1 MERLSDFLR
10 GYAVVRVVG
19 AEPTRVLDRFVAEG
33 LDFWGAYP
41 EDEFTMILR
50 TRLKQDK
57 RAVEIAEKCACEAE
71 VKTRVGGPVEVKK
84 LRKRPALW
92 VLPALLIA
100 LIVASSLFIWRIDIT
115 GNETVSETEILN
127 ALEDS
132 GVYIGSFY
140 PAFTSDNIRS
150 MVLVRIPELKWISV
164 SVHGSRAV
172 IDVRERTKI
181 PELLEEDK
189 GVKLIAGH
197 SGVIE
202 KMEVLQGNPL
212 FKKGQ
217 AALEEETLID
227 GAVPSTMGDVEVLH
241 ASGRVF
247 ARTWQELTA
256 ILPLD
261 FQAKKYTGEKKTRFA
276 LEIGENRIN
285 FYSKSRISDKDYD
298 TIIDRQRLGFKG
310 FFELPVVLVKETG
323 LAYERAGLRRT
334 ESEAQAALEQLL
346 GEELTARLGK
356 EGSVVSSAF
365 AFDVVDG
372 FAVCTLRAECLQNI
386 AEEKEMSAEEI
397 HLYQSAGE
405 EQATR

>member
-1 MERLSDFLR
+1 MERLSDILR

-19 AEPTRVLDRFVAEG
+19 AEPTKILDRCVAEEV
-33 LDFWGAYP
+33 DFWGAYP
-41 EDEFTMILR
+41 EDEFTMILK
-50 TRLKQDK
+50 TRLKQERRVVK
-57 RAVEIAEKCACEAE
+57 IAEKCACEAE
-71 VKTRVGGPVEVKK
+71 VKARVGGPVEAKK
-84 LRKRPALW
+84 LKKRPALW
-92 VLPALLIA
+92 VLPMLLMALLA
-100 LIVASSLFIWRIDIT
+100 ASSLFIWRIDIT

-132 GVYIGSFY
+132 GVYIGSFH

-150 MVLVRIPELKWISV
+150 MVLVRVPELKWISV

-172 IDVRERTKI
+172 IDVRERTEI

-189 GVKLIAGH
+189 GVRLIAGH

-212 FKKGQ
+212 LKKGQ
-217 AALEEETLID
+217 AALETETLID
-227 GAVPSTMGDVEVLH
+227 GAVPSALGDVEILH

-261 FQAKKYTGEKKTRFA
+261 FESKEYTGEKKTRFA
-276 LEIGENRIN
+276 LEIGGSRIN

-298 TIIDRQRLGFKG
+298 TIINRQRLGVRG
-310 FFELPVVLVKETG
+310 FFELPLVLVQETA
-323 LAYERAGLRRT
+323 LAFERVELRRT
-334 ESEAQAALEQLL
+334 DSEARAVLEQLL
-346 GEELTARLGK
+346 NEELTARLGK
-356 EGSVVSSAF
+356 EGSVTSSAF
-365 AFDVVDG
+365 TFNVVDG

-386 AEEKEMSAEEI
+386 AKEKEMSAEEI
-397 HLYQSAGE
+397 HVYQSAGE

>member
-19 AEPTRVLDRFVAEG
+19 AEPTKILDRCVAEG

-41 EDEFTMILR
+41 EDEFTMILK
-50 TRLKQDK
+50 TRLKQE
-57 RAVEIAEKCACEAE
+57 RRVVELAEKCACEAE
-71 VKTRVGGPVEVKK
+71 VKARAGGTVEAKK
-84 LRKRPALW
+84 LKKRPALW
-92 VLPALLIA
+92 VLPVLLMALLA
-100 LIVASSLFIWRIDIT
+100 ASSLFIWRIDIT

-132 GVYIGSFY
+132 GVYIGSFH

-181 PELLEEDK
+181 PELMEEDK

-227 GAVPSTMGDVEVLH
+227 GAVPSTLGDVEILH

-261 FQAKKYTGEKKTRFA
+261 FETKEYTGEKKTRFA
-276 LEIGENRIN
+276 LEIGGERIN

-298 TIIDRQRLGFKG
+298 TIINRQRLGFKG
-310 FFELPVVLVKETG
+310 FFELPLVLVKETG
-323 LAYERAGLRRT
+323 FAYERVGLRRT
-334 ESEAQAALEQLL
+334 ESEAQAALEELL
-346 GEELTARLGK
+346 SEELTARLGK
-356 EGSVVSSAF
+356 EGSVTSSAF
-365 AFDVVDG
+365 TFHVVDG

-386 AEEKEMSAEEI
+386 AEEKEMSAEEVQM
-397 HLYQSAGE
+397 HQAAGE